1 VEDEAI
7 AALRGIENP
16 LERARRAQDVY
27 DMAMDVRDEA
37 IIEAA
42 GEGRGATEIARTI
55 EGISPQRVS
64 QILRKA
70 PPAARGWWGEAKCI
84 TVAVGLKTEAGK
96 PDGQPGPVIAVEDAA
111 AREALRD
118 YLATIRID
126 TLNEEIA
133 PPGFVDLNRDG
144 LVVICGPRLSPL
156 VAQVLASDR
165 FLRFGHDDQ
174 GWMIEDQETAAVWHS
189 PLDEGQ
195 PADIGYL
202 GRLPRPDRQGTF
214 VYMAGIHAAGAA
226 GCVHW
231 LTEAGGLGEV
241 WHEARDHRFSTL
253 IRCTLDP
260 ATHQVISSERITP
273 LYRQEP

>member
-1 VEDEAI
+1 MEDEAI
-7 AALRGIENP
+7 AALRDIADP
-16 LERARRAQDVY
+16 LGRGRRAQEIY
-27 DMAMDVRDEA
+27 EQAMEVRDEA
-37 IIEAA
+37 IFEAA
-42 GEGRGATEIARTI
+42 GEGLGPTEIARVI
-55 EGISPQRVS
+55 DGISPQRVS
-64 QILRKA
+64 QILKKA
-70 PPAARGWWGEAKCI
+70 PPAARGWWGDVKCI

-96 PDGQPGPVIAVEDAA
+96 PDGEPGPVIAVEDAA

-126 TLNEEIA
+126 TRNEEIA

-144 LVVICGPRLSPL
+144 LVVICGPRLSPM
-156 VAQVLASDR
+156 VGQIIAADR
-165 FLRFGHDDQ
+165 FLRFGHDAQ
-174 GWMIEDQETAAVWHS
+174 GWMIEDHESAAVWHS

-231 LTEAGGLGEV
+231 LTEAGGVEEV
-241 WHEARDHRFSTL
+241 WREARDHRFSTL
-253 IRCTLDP
+253 IRCTLHP
-260 ATHQVISSERITP
+260 ATHEVITSERVAP
-273 LYRQEP
+273 LYRQEA

>member
-1 VEDEAI
+1 MEDEAI
-7 AALRGIENP
+7 TVLRDIGDP
-16 LERARRAQDVY
+16 LERGRRAQEINDQ
-27 DMAMDVRDEA
+27 AMDVRDEA
-37 IIEAA
+37 IIEASRGGA
-42 GEGRGATEIARTI
+42 GPTDIANAI
-55 EGISPQRVS
+55 GGISPQRVS
-64 QILRKA
+64 QILKKA
-70 PPAARGWWGEAKCI
+70 PPAARGWWGGASCI

-96 PDGQPGPVIAVEDAA
+96 PDGEPGPVIAVEDAA

-126 TLNEEIA
+126 TSNEEIA

-165 FLRFGHDDQ
+165 FLRFGHDAQ
-174 GWMIEDQETAAVWHS
+174 GWMIEDHETAAVWHS

-231 LTEAGGLGEV
+231 LTEAGGLEDV
-241 WHEARDHRFSTL
+241 WREAREHRFSTL

-260 ATHQVISSERITP
+260 ATHNVIASERITP
-273 LYRQEP
+273 LYRQEQ